1 MPYGLRDS
9 DLGHI
14 IDAISQYEEI
24 IAVVLFGSRAKGNY
38 HPGSDLDLAL
48 KGAQITHTTVNR
60 LSECLNEEKP
70 LPYFFDIVHYDTL
83 TDVPLLEQIDRVGI
97 VIFEASQDAVVP
109 AHLPIA
115 Q

>member
-1 MPYGLRDS
+1 MAYGLRDS

-14 IDAISQYEEI
+14 ISAFSQFEEI
-24 IAVVLFGSRAKGNY
+24 EAVVLFGSRAKGSY
-38 HPGSDLDLAL
+38 QPGSDLDLAI
-48 KGAQITHTTVNR
+48 KGERITHTTVNR
-60 LSECLNEEKP
+60 LSDCLNEEKP

-83 TDVPLLEQIDRVGI
+83 SDVSLLKQIDRVGI
-97 VIFEASQDAVVP
+97 VIFEAAQDAVLP